1 MVEVLLLL
9 VALSLVSLI
18 EVNQHRYENNE
29 GAVIIMIIVL
39 IEKGPVV
46 KCHITV
52 VYADVAPSHL

>member
-1 MVEVLLLL
+1 LL